1 MIRVPAYS
9 LRTAVL
15 GFVLAP
21 LLLVIL
27 VAGWSALRSLEDSV
41 EARME
46 QDMELVARAI
56 HLPLREALVRGQRG
70 DIQQALDSAFRIEQ
84 VYGAYVYDENGE
96 LVAASG
102 PRSPS
107 MERRR
112 DARRVTVTGTHGA
125 YDDRDGEELYSFFM
139 PLTDVG
145 GRIRGLLQV
154 TRHGSDIHA
163 DLARARSRA
172 LMALG
177 AVSLLLVAVVVI
189 GHHRAV
195 GRHVDRL
202 AGAMARVGR
211 GDRGLRVSGRG
222 PRELREL
229 SRAMNGMLDDM
240 ARSAAELEARRAQ
253 QAALEERLR
262 QSEKLAAIGRLAAG
276 VAHELGTPLGVVDG
290 QAQRALR
297 HVEADTPPQLALLKI
312 RREVERMD
320 GIVRQLMDFG
330 RRNPLRLREEAVG
343 RLVQAAVAPVHPAL
357 ERSGTQLDVANPS
370 PGPAIPMD
378 RARMEQAL
386 VNLLRNAVQ
395 ATPGGRIRI
404 SWDCPDDQTLEL
416 RVEDDGPGI
425 DPEHRSRLFEPFF
438 TTKSVGQGTGLGLAV
453 AHGAISEHGGEIRV
467 MDSALGGACFVL
479 RIPRDSTPYEN
490 HEQRRTG
497 KDSGGGG

>member
-1 MIRVPAYS
+1 MMRARAYS

-15 GFVLAP
+15 GFVLTP
-21 LLLVIL
+21 LLVVIL
-27 VAGWSALRSLEDSV
+27 AAGWSGLRTLEAGV

-46 QDMELVARAI
+46 QDIELVARAI
-56 HLPLREALVRGQRG
+56 HLPLREAMARGQRG
-70 DIQQALDSAFRIEQ
+70 DIQQALDSAFRIDQ

-112 DARRVTVTGTHGA
+112 DAREATVTGTHGA

-139 PLTDVG
+139 PLIDVG

-154 TRHGSDIHA
+154 TRQGSDFHA
-163 DLARARSRA
+163 DLARVRFRA
-172 LMALG
+172 LVALG
-177 AVSLLLVAVVVI
+177 AVTLLLVAVVVV

-202 AGAMARVGR
+202 AAAMVRVGR
-211 GDRGLRVSGRG
+211 GERDLRVSGRG
-222 PRELREL
+222 PRELQEL
-229 SRAMNGMLDDM
+229 ARALNRMLADM
-240 ARSAAELEARRAQ
+240 QRSAAELETRRAE

-297 HVEADTPPQLALLKI
+297 HVEAKSPPQAALLKI
-312 RREVERMD
+312 RQEVARMD
-320 GIVRQLMDFG
+320 DIVRQLMDFG
-330 RRNPLRLREEAVG
+330 RRNPLRRRPEAVG
-343 RLVQAAVAPVHPAL
+343 RLIQAAVAQVGPDL
-357 ERSGTQLDVANPS
+357 EHTGTRLEGCDPS
-370 PGPAIPMD
+370 PAAVIPMD
-378 RARMEQAL
+378 RVRLEQAL

-395 ATPGGRIRI
+395 AAPGGRVRL
-404 SWDCPDDQTLEL
+404 SWREREEHILEL

-425 DPEHRSRLFEPFF
+425 DPAHRNRLFEPFF

-453 AHGAISEHGGEIRV
+453 AHGAVTEHGGEISV
-467 MDSALGGACFVL
+467 EDSPLGGACFVL
-479 RIPRDSTPYEN
+479 KIPTAPV
-490 HEQRRTG
+490 
-497 KDSGGGG
+497 